1 MTSTRLALVLLVAG
15 AVAGCGGDSTKS
27 DAGGASAGGQPQ
39 KSVVFVKAIYGDHEA
54 SASGVVFDARR
65 GLVLTANHTVEN
77 APAIEVTLYDGTLK
91 HGRPVAR
98 AQCHDLA
105 VLKLSPLPIGVP
117 ALKFAD
123 SKAVRLDESVRTLYY
138 ALTAAGSSEPRLTSI
153 KGSVSAVGVREPF
166 PPLPAIE
173 PLIAHQSPLSPTAS
187 GSPLLDRRNEMLGI
201 NTLVGHPRGADS
213 PPGVEYALTSNYLR
227 RRLGEL
233 RPGTGGAF
241 GGWQAEHNACHA
253 ALHKLIGIGH
263 VVHPGK

>member
-1 MTSTRLALVLLVAG
+1 MRITLAFIVLIAL
-15 AVAGCGGDSTKS
+15 AGCGSSTKS
-27 DAGGASAGGQPQ
+27 STGGSSTAGDPV

-54 SASGVVFDARR
+54 NATGVVFDAKR
-65 GLVLTANHTVEN
+65 GLVLTANHAVEN

-105 VLKLSPLPIGVP
+105 VLKLSPLPLGVP
-117 ALKFAD
+117 AVKFGD

-138 ALTAAGSSEPRLTSI
+138 ALSTAGSSEAQLTNI

-166 PPLPAIE
+166 PPLPPIE
-173 PLIAHQSPLSPTAS
+173 PFIAHQSPLTATAS
-187 GSPLLDRRNEMLGI
+187 GSPLLNPRNEMIGI
-201 NTLVGHPRGADS
+201 NTLVGHPRAPDS
-213 PPGVEYALTSNYLR
+213 PAGVEYALTSNYIH

-263 VVHPGK
+263 LHP